1 MLRAVTDQQLG
12 LAGLRPSLRRILDLQ
27 AFSAPAASGSRRR
40 DWRQDVMR
48 AVRMAVSTGE

>member
-1 MLRAVTDQQLG
+1 MMRAVTDQQLG

-48 AVRMAVSTGE
+48 ALRMAVSTGE